1 MENAKKIKI
10 ITDTASDITLE
21 LANKYNIHLIPIN
34 LNINGT
40 EYKDKY
46 DISTDEFYKILE
58 NCSEL
63 PKTSQITVSQHYD
76 TFKEFSEYSIIYCP
90 ISSKAS
96 GSASSAFMA
105 KNMIEEETP
114 ESDITIINCE
124 TFSYCYG
131 LWVIE
136 AAKMAMNNASKDEI
150 VSMIEEKISKTEAMF
165 AVDDLKYLKKGG
177 RISSAENIVANVLD
191 IKPVLTI
198 KDGLV
203 VSFDKVRG
211 SKKLYSKLVEILKSN
226 ALDDSNQS
234 IVIYHSNA
242 PDKAE
247 KIKEMIVEN
256 TCFNNF
262 VIVEIGPTIGI
273 HTGPGALA
281 LSYIKK

>member
-1 MENAKKIKI
+1 MEKAKQIKI
-10 ITDTASDITLE
+10 ITDTASDITLD
-21 LANKYNIHLIPIN
+21 LAEKYNIHLIPIN
-34 LNINGT
+34 LNINGK

-46 DISTDEFYKILE
+46 DIKTEEFYIELK

-76 TFKEFSEYSIIYCP
+76 IFKKYIDYSIIYCP

-96 GSASSAFMA
+96 GSASAAHIA
-105 KNMIEEETP
+105 KTTIEEEITDA
-114 ESDITIINCE
+114 DITIIDCE

-136 AAKMAMNNASKDEI
+136 AAKMVIDGASKNMI
-150 VSMIEEKISKTEAMF
+150 ISMLNEKLSKTEAMF

-191 IKPVLTI
+191 IKPILTI
-198 KDGLV
+198 NDGLV
-203 VSFDKVRG
+203 VSYDKVRG
-211 SKKLYSKLVEILKSN
+211 TKKLYTKLVDILKKN
-226 ALDDSNQS
+226 ALEDFGQS
-234 IVIYHSNA
+234 IVIYHSDS

-247 KIKEMIVEN
+247 KLKEMIIEN
-256 TCFNNF
+256 TNFKNF

>member
-1 MENAKKIKI
+1 MENKKNIKI
-10 ITDTASDITLE
+10 ITDTASDITLD

-34 LNINGT
+34 LTINGT

-46 DISTDEFYKILE
+46 DISTDEFYKELE
-58 NCSEL
+58 KCSEL

-76 TFKEFSEYSIIYCP
+76 TFKEFGEYSIIYCP
-90 ISSKAS
+90 ISKNAS

-105 KNMIEEETP
+105 KNMFEEENP

-136 AAKMAMNNASKDEI
+136 AAKMAMNNATKDEI
-150 VSMIEEKISKTEAMF
+150 VSMIEENISKTEAIF

-177 RISSAENIVANVLD
+177 RISSAENLVANVLD
-191 IKPVLTI
+191 IKPILTI

-203 VSFDKVRG
+203 VSYDKVRG
-211 SKKLYSKLVEILKSN
+211 TKRLYSKLVEILKSN
-226 ALDDSNQS
+226 ATDDFNQS
-234 IVIYHSNA
+234 IVIYHSNSI
-242 PDKAE
+242 DKAE
-247 KIKEMIVEN
+247 KLKEMIAEN
-256 TCFNNF
+256 TNFNNF
-262 VIVEIGPTIGI
+262 IIVEIGPTIGI